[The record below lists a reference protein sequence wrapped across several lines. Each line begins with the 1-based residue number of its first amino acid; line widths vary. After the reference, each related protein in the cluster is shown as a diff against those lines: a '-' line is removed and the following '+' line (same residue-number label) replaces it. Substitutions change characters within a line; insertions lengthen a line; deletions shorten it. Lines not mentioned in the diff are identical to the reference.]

1 MFVKTSKKL
10 VTGILALVMLLSLC
24 ACGGQSNTPSNTQ
37 PSAPTTTQ
45 PSNNT
50 EPSNNAEANTP
61 STVEY
66 ESLNIV
72 FAHDAGP
79 GTPTEAAAEMFKKLI
94 EERSGGKITVDL
106 FPGGQL
112 SGNNA
117 FTTSSMLQSGDI
129 NMACINGLNNELWEI
144 YKFPYLFSN
153 LDEVYASEDSASG
166 RYMLDS
172 LQNDGIYGLSFWDV
186 GFRVFTAKKPLNDVN
201 EMKGLKLRIIDS
213 TAFTTFA
220 KALGANP
227 VSTSM
232 GELYTALQQGAAD
245 TQENPLATICSR
257 AFYEVTP
264 YVTLTNHVWTY
275 YVFGANLDWWNSLPQ
290 ATRDLIE
297 EVNAEATAEHR
308 KLAEDLQES
317 YKQKII
323 ENNGTIVELTDE
335 ELAAWVA
342 IGRSTHQELESIVG
356 SELLELFY
364 NDIGIEKTW

>member
-1 MFVKTSKKL
+1 MFSKTTKKL
-10 VTGILALVMLLSLC
+10 VPGILSLAMLLSLC
-24 ACGGQSNTPSNTQ
+24 ACGGPSGSQ
-37 PSAPTTTQ
+37 PTAKPSEKPEASAG
-45 PSNNT
+45 
-50 EPSNNAEANTP
+50 AEAKDP
-61 STVEY
+61 GAVEY

-79 GTPTEAAAEMFKKLI
+79 GTPTEAAAELFKEKI

-117 FTTSSMLQSGDI
+117 FTTSSMLQSGDV

-144 YKFPYLFSN
+144 YKFPYLFSS
-153 LDEVYASEDSASG
+153 LEEVYASEDSKSG

-172 LQNDGIYGLSFWDV
+172 LQNDSIYGLSFWDV

-275 YVFGANLDWWNSLPQ
+275 YVLGANLDWWNSLPQ
-290 ATRDLIE
+290 ETRDLIE
-297 EVNAEATAEHR
+297 EVNAEATAQHR
-308 KLAEDLQES
+308 KLAEELQEG
-317 YKQKII
+317 YKEKIL

-342 IGRSTHQELESIVG
+342 VGRSTHQELESIVG
-356 SELLELFY
+356 AEVLQMFY
-364 NDIGIEKTW
+364 DDIGIEKTW